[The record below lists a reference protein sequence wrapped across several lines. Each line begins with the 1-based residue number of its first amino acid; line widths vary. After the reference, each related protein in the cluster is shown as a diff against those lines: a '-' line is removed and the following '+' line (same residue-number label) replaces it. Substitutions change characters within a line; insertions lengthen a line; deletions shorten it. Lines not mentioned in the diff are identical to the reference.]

1 MSTINEK
8 FFADLSTGA
17 TWSAGVAFKR
27 SNPLPLDRYSVF
39 ASKAEAITYATTNA
53 VAYPGQVIA
62 VVEENKMGVYVLAQK
77 ATETKTTDENG
88 EEKVEITYSL
98 DLQEI
103 SPDID
108 LSEYTTFDDLE
119 KAIEEIVIPQIP
131 NITASD
137 DDVVDV
143 EADGHDIT
151 VSHAKKGPEG
161 GFVSTAEA
169 DEVNTFGGSA
179 SIKVPAIKVD
189 EYGHVSEVAEK
200 EFKVAIPALPEDKNT
215 EYTLEYVTREVVEG
229 DETKTKKYIQLKDN
243 AGKVISEIDAAE
255 FIKDGML
262 TDVAYD
268 ADNNSLTFVWNTA
281 SGIATDTVT
290 LTDILDPYIAG
301 AKIAI
306 NGTEISH
313 VEIETKD
320 NTNGEEITTRK
331 YIAEIQTDGYGHII
345 GYKTAEEKVVD
356 TDTTYEIS
364 VKTEGDGKGKTV
376 ILTPSE
382 GEATEATLDVYTK
395 EETYSKTEVNTQ
407 IEQYVEKVTG
417 GESAGEVLGKL
428 ENYQEAIDDEIWGT
442 EVTSTW
448 VGQDEDGADIYA
460 PNYQAPSRI
469 DTIENKLIGIQ
480 AGAQVNLI
488 DLVDENN
495 FEVVDKKLMLKD
507 ITNLS
512 EALNEK
518 LTKTDVD
525 ENHFTYSEGKLTLVK
540 DYEAGAQV
548 NFIDAVDTAVFEV
561 KDEVVGQDEDGAD
574 IYKATLSLVSV
585 PATTLTAALGDL
597 SKLPN
602 AATMKLVDEI
612 NNIYEILSWGD
623 IA

>member
-88 EEKVEITYSL
+88 EEKVEVTYSL

-103 SPDID
+103 SPEID
-108 LSEYTTFDDLE
+108 LSEYATFDDVE

-143 EADGHDIT
+143 EADGHNIT

-161 GFVSTAEA
+161 GFNSTAEA
-169 DEVNTFGGSA
+169 AEVTTFGGSA

-215 EYTLEYVTREVVEG
+215 EYTLEYATKEVVEG
-229 DETKTKKYIQLKDN
+229 DETKTKKYIQLKDD
-243 AGKVISEIDAAE
+243 AGAIVSEIDAAE

-268 ADNNSLTFVWNTA
+268 ADSNSLTFVWNTE

-290 LTDILDPYIAG
+290 LTDILDPYTAG

-313 VEIETKD
+313 VAIAEPVEATAEA
-320 NTNGEEITTRK
+320 GTRK
-331 YIAEIQTDGYGHII
+331 YITEVETDGYGHII
-345 GYKTAEEKVVD
+345 GYKTAIETVVD
-356 TDTTYEIS
+356 TDTTYDIS
-364 VKTEGDGKGKTV
+364 ASGNQVT
-376 ILTPSE
+376 LTPSE
-382 GEATEATLDVYTK
+382 GEATTVTLDVYTK
-395 EETYSKTEVNTQ
+395 SEVYTQ
-407 IEQYVEKVTG
+407 TQTDEVIRAKISEMTG
-417 GESAGEVLGKL
+417 GESAADVLGLLNDYKASNDR
-428 ENYQEAIDDEIWGT
+428 EVWGDAF
-442 EVTSTW
+442 VTTNT
-448 VGQDEDGADIYA
+448 VDGKYT
-460 PNYQAPSRI
+460 PNYEGSSRI
-469 DTIENKLIGIQ
+469 DNLEAKLNGIQ
-480 AGAQVNLI
+480 DNAQVNLI
-488 DLVDENN
+488 DNVEETE
-495 FEVVDKKLMLKD
+495 FEVLEKKLHLKAVALGKVTGLEDELNKKLNKEDINKEQFEFVDNILNIKAVDSSKITGLEDLLKDKASISSVSDLTTALNDYKD
-507 ITNLS
+507 ITNTRL
-512 EALNEK
+512 EALEEAM
-518 LTKTDVD
+518 TW
-525 ENHFTYSEGKLTLVK
+525 GKL
-540 DYEAGAQV
+540 
-548 NFIDAVDTAVFEV
+548 N
-561 KDEVVGQDEDGAD
+561 
-574 IYKATLSLVSV
+574 
-585 PATTLTAALGDL
+585 
-597 SKLPN
+597 
-602 AATMKLVDEI
+602 
-612 NNIYEILSWGD
+612 
-623 IA
+623 